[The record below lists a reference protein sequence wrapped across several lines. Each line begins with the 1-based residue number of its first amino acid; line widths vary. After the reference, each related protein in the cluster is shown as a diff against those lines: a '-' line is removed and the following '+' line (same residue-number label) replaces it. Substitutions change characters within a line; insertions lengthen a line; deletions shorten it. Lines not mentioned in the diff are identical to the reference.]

1 MLQGFYI
8 FNRHFLSLF
17 LLFFAALFANAQQDV
32 RGIIKDPDLNV
43 PLQGV
48 TIQLKGQKL
57 KTLSF
62 ADGTFSIKVPAEQ
75 INGTLIFSYVGYK
88 TLSVPIAGRTSLE
101 ISLETDGQ
109 ELDNVVITSGYGK
122 AKRREEV
129 VGAIS
134 TLSNKEMLVD
144 RPIESFDKML
154 EGLVPGVQVE
164 TNTNLGAPVRINIR
178 GQNSISEVFGSGRQ
192 GLTTSS
198 QPLYVIDGV
207 PVTEQRKGD
216 EPFQFGAEEFINPL
230 SGINPEDIESIS
242 VLKDAA
248 AAAVYGANASN
259 GVIIITTKKGRSGKT
274 KFGFQINSGI
284 SNPINRV
291 KWLNG
296 SQYHELAKELFLS
309 EGFNPATAEALAGS
323 SEISTDWFGLTN
335 RTGVFQNYDLEIS
348 GGSAQNTFRIS
359 ASLFN
364 QEAIQKGND
373 FQKIFF
379 RLRLDNRL
387 SKKFTLSTSLAPT
400 LTKKNGLN
408 IYSEL
413 VPIVPN
419 LPAYNADST
428 FYQIVG
434 VPNPLAV
441 LEQNQN
447 YSEGGSLL
455 GNVRLDFQALPN
467 LRFST
472 NFGTDLQINKQ
483 SIYESPR
490 NETGRNQN
498 GFLQIIDRQSFN
510 WNGFLQANWTPQ
522 IAENHKLD
530 ILSGIEVLSQQTKLL
545 RGSGTGFSY
554 DRLREL
560 SNASQQTTASSL
572 QANSAYSLYAQVA
585 YNFSDRYFA
594 NLTGRID
601 AASIFGTDVNTT
613 LNSAFGLGWNVHKE
627 KWLEKSKWLDRFSL
641 RGSIGTTGNSRIG
654 SSEARG
660 LYGFSNA
667 GYNRQ
672 VASGPITL
680 PNPDLSWERTLTSNF
695 GFNARLFG
703 WLNITFD
710 AYNKMLDDAI
720 SVVEVPFE
728 TGFADILANT
738 AKMKNA
744 GWDGSIGANVFRNK
758 NLRWNTVLNFGYN
771 KNEVLEVKAGGQ
783 RFGSSD
789 NAVALRPGVST
800 GAIWGFRQV
809 GVDPATGVALFEDR
823 DGKVLRADDRTP
835 NLFAITN
842 SYVIGNRLPD
852 MVGGFINTV
861 SWKGITL
868 NVVITYSLGA
878 ERLINYRNEWG
889 GNNLDN
895 RNQSVNL
902 LDRWQQP
909 GDVTNMPKLSRIAT
923 SGIRFVPNS
932 SRFVYDD
939 TYAKLAA
946 VNLSYEVAKSVRKL
960 IKASGIRVFINGNNL
975 AYWNRQKSPEG
986 RNGIREYRFGFPESV
1001 SYTGGVQI
1009 NW

>member
-1 MLQGFYI
+1 MGAKYFK
-8 FNRHFLSLF
+8 FFRRFLSIT
-17 LLFFAALFANAQQDV
+17 LLVFAVLDAFSQSDV
-32 RGIIKDPDLNV
+32 RGIISDPALNV

-48 TIQLKGQKL
+48 TVQLKGQKL
-57 KTLSF
+57 KTISY
-62 ADGTFSIKVPAEQ
+62 ADGTFSIMIPSDLM
-75 INGTLIFSYVGYK
+75 NGTLVFLYVGYK
-88 TLSVPIAGRTSLE
+88 SLSVPISGKTQFD
-101 ISLETDGQ
+101 ISLESDGK

-134 TLSNKEMLVD
+134 TLSNKELLVD

-164 TNTNLGAPVRINIR
+164 TNTILGAPVRINIR
-178 GQNSISEVFGSGRQ
+178 GQNSISEVFSGTRQ

-230 SGINPEDIESIS
+230 SGINPDDIESIS

-248 AAAVYGANASN
+248 ASAVYGANASN

-274 KFGFQINSGI
+274 KFGFQVNTGI

-296 SQYHELAKELFLS
+296 SQYHALAKELYIS
-309 EGFNPATAEALAGS
+309 EGFNPAAAEGLAGS
-323 SEISTDWFGLTN
+323 SEMSTDWFGLTN
-335 RTGVFQNYDLEIS
+335 RTGYFQNYDLEVS
-348 GGSAQNTFRIS
+348 GGTAQNTFRIS
-359 ASLFN
+359 GSIFN

-472 NFGTDLQINKQ
+472 NFGTDLQMNKQ
-483 SIYESPR
+483 SLYESPR
-490 NETGRNQN
+490 NETGRSQN

-510 WNGFLQANWTPQ
+510 WNAFLQGNWTPQ
-522 IAENHKLD
+522 IGEKHKLD
-530 ILSGIEVLSQQTKLL
+530 ILSGIELLSQQTKLL

-560 SNASQQTTASSL
+560 SNASLQSSASSI
-572 QANSAYSLYAQVA
+572 QINSAYSFYTQLA
-585 YNFSDRYFA
+585 YTLSDRYFA
-594 NLTGRID
+594 NITGRVD

-613 LNSAFGLGWNVHKE
+613 LNSAFGLGWNIHKE
-627 KWLEKSKWLDRFSL
+627 KWLEKSKWLDQLSI
-641 RGSIGTTGNSRIG
+641 RGSFGTTGNSRIG
-654 SSEARG
+654 SYEARG
-660 LYGFSNA
+660 LYGFSNT

-672 VASGPITL
+672 VSSAPVTL
-680 PNPDLSWERTLTSNF
+680 PNPNLGWERTNTSNF
-695 GFNARLFG
+695 GISTKLFG
-703 WLNITFD
+703 WLNFTFD
-710 AYNKMLDDAI
+710 IYQKILNDAI

-728 TGFADILANT
+728 TGFGDILANT
-738 AKMKNA
+738 AKMRNS
-744 GWDGSIGANVFRNK
+744 GWDGSISANIFRNK
-758 NLRWNTVLNFGYN
+758 KFRWTSVFNFGFN

-789 NAVALRPGVST
+789 NAVALRAGAST
-800 GAIWGFRQV
+800 GAIWGFTQV
-809 GVDPATGVALFEDR
+809 GVDPATGVALFLDR
-823 DGKVLRADDRTP
+823 TGKTIRADDRTP
-835 NLFAITN
+835 DLFAINN

-852 MVGGFINTV
+852 LVGGFIN
-861 SWKGITL
+861 SASYKGLTL
-868 NVVITYSLGA
+868 NVVITYTIGG
-878 ERLINYRNEWG
+878 ERLVNFRNEWN

-902 LDRWQQP
+902 LDRWQNP
-909 GDVTNMPKLSRIAT
+909 GDISNIPKLSRIAR

-932 SRFVYDD
+932 SRFVYDE
-939 TYAKLAA
+939 TYFKLAA
-946 VNLSYEVAKSVRKL
+946 LGISYEVAKSLRKV
-960 IKASGIRVFINGNNL
+960 IKASGIRVFVNGNNL
-975 AYWNRQKSPEG
+975 LYWYRQKSPKG
-986 RNGIREYRFGFPESV
+986 RNGIREYRFGFPESE
-1001 SYTGGVQI
+1001 SFTGGIQI